1 METSASE
8 AYKTTVLRNFIAKDG
23 TLRSIPAQYKKK
35 LVILEYLVERL
46 EAGRNIRK
54 RISMR
59 LSSVIMRIMRPF
71 GGIYHSS
78 IYEP

>member
-35 LVILEYLVERL
+35 LVILEYLVGGL
-46 EAGRNIRK
+46 K
-54 RISMR
+54 REGISGKGYQCVYQA
-59 LSSVIMRIMRPF
+59 LLCGLCDHSA
-71 GGIYHSS
+71 GIYHSS

>member
-35 LVILEYLVERL
+35 LVILEYLVEL

-71 GGIYHSS
+71 GGNLSFIN
-78 IYEP
+78 I

>member
-71 GGIYHSS
+71 GGNLSFIN
-78 IYEP
+78 I